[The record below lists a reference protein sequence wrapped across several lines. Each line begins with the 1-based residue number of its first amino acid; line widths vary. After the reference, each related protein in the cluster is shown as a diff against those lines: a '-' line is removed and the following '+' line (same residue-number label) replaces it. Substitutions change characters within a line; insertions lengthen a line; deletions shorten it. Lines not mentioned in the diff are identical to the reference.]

1 MQTGRNRVE
10 FPSGKEA
17 LPAQSLPDLCP
28 AQSSTAASTFLI
40 DADIKI

>member
-10 FPSGKEA
+10 FPSGKET

-28 AQSSTAASTFLI
+28 AQSSMAASTLLI
-40 DADIKI
+40 DTNIKI